1 MAKFKFLRRQCD
13 VERYKRAKKLLEV
26 VTFPTLRKR
35 LEKEIA
41 DYETE
46 SRIIELFVNHPD
58 LQEERMKDGRLFYV
72 LPMRFV
78 SLQGERYEIVDGEI
92 SCGPAHR
99 ENYVESW
106 RNVGTEYHSLYVDNK
121 TSDNG
126 YWLLTE
132 STLEQIE
139 NQDKLEE
146 ICKQL
151 NLMKKNYF

>member
-1 MAKFKFLRRQCD
+1 M
-13 VERYKRAKKLLEV
+13 ESYERAKKLLEV

-35 LEKEIA
+35 LEREIT

-58 LQEERMKDGRLFYV
+58 LQEEQTKDGRTRYV

-78 SLQGERYEIVDGEI
+78 SLQGERYEIVDGKI
-92 SCGPAHR
+92 SCGPACR

-106 RNVGTEYHSLYVDNK
+106 RNIGTEHHGLYVDNK
-121 TSDNG
+121 TTDNG

-132 STLEQIE
+132 NTLEQIE